1 MPQIG
6 LQQPFVRTQPP
17 DGRIWTYA
25 QSMANEE
32 TTPRSALEDRI
43 FDLEFAL
50 TSIGGALLSPSG
62 WKTDQQ
68 LHQYLYA
75 AVKRALAD
83 TPFGAALDQ
92 REQEIW
98 TRRAAAPAVDRVLG
112 ELRSELALST
122 DRPGG
127 Q

>member
-1 MPQIG
+1 
-6 LQQPFVRTQPP
+6 
-17 DGRIWTYA
+17 
-25 QSMANEE
+25 MANEE
-32 TTPRSALEDRI
+32 PTPKAALEDRI

-83 TPFGAALDQ
+83 TPFGEALDQ
-92 REQEIW
+92 REQQIW

-112 ELRSELALST
+112 ELRSELALSA